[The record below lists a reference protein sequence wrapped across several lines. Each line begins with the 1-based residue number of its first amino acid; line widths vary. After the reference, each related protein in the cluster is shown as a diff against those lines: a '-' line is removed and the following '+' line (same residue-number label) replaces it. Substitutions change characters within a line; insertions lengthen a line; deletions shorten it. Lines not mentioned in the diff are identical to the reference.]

1 MIELLDNYVLDVD
14 DHCYTLKQDTGKT
27 DKRGNR
33 VYKTLGYF
41 GDVTGAL
48 HALVKELAREKHKH
62 ACTSLNEAVN
72 AIRED
77 NTRVENLIK
86 TEIGE
91 ND

>member
-48 HALVKELAREKHKH
+48 HALAKELAREKHKQG
-62 ACTSLNEAVN
+62 CTSLNGALN
-72 AIRED
+72 AIRES

>member
-41 GDVTGAL
+41 GDITGAL
-48 HALVKELAREKHKH
+48 NALAKELAREKHKH

-72 AIRED
+72 AIRES
-77 NTRVENLIK
+77 NARVENLIK
-86 TEIGE
+86 TEINE

>member
-27 DKRGNR
+27 R
-33 VYKTLGYF
+33 KTGEKIYRILGYF
-41 GDVTGAL
+41 GNVTGAL
-48 HALVKELAREKHKH
+48 NALAKELAREKHKQGSH
-62 ACTSLNEAVN
+62 SLNEAIN
-72 AIRED
+72 AIKEA
-77 NTRVENLIK
+77 NARVENLIK

>member
-1 MIELLDNYVLDVD
+1 MIEMLDNYVLDVD
-14 DHCYTLKQDTGKT
+14 DHCYTLKQGTGKT
-27 DKRGNR
+27 DKLGNR

-48 HALVKELAREKHKH
+48 HALAKELAREKHKH

-72 AIRED
+72 AIREA